1 MVNIKISPW
10 YVLCVS
16 KTRTPLLTQFV
27 RNSGD
32 NRVMIK
38 IIEINER
45 GRRELQKNKIKTW
58 KAAETIIK
66 KIILQCRKWIL
77 NSTQLAFLVPMLFSM
92 LLHGVPNVFG
102 NCRFDSFPWRFA
114 PFLLFPPHVIQN
126 AKLQTGPE
134 KYCVFQN
141 FLWAWYHFYRLS
153 MSGIISFCPL
163 LLNWFAF
170 SKLHKP
176 LFTEHGFISFPNT
189 NPPLDKMNNAYCK
202 VRK

>member
-1 MVNIKISPW
+1 MTVNIKISPW

-66 KIILQCRKWIL
+66 K
-77 NSTQLAFLVPMLFSM
+77 
-92 LLHGVPNVFG
+92 
-102 NCRFDSFPWRFA
+102 
-114 PFLLFPPHVIQN
+114 
-126 AKLQTGPE
+126 
-134 KYCVFQN
+134 
-141 FLWAWYHFYRLS
+141 
-153 MSGIISFCPL
+153 
-163 LLNWFAF
+163 
-170 SKLHKP
+170 
-176 LFTEHGFISFPNT
+176 
-189 NPPLDKMNNAYCK
+189 
-202 VRK
+202 